1 MPKKD
6 SIWMRKFIGYNFFLD
21 VSPSVRIQSEN
32 NVLLSSFKPNNKAF
46 FPDSTIRLIQF
57 LYNFPRSQSFFEELK
72 EVNSLKIAELER
84 TIQEYESELKRL
96 NEILQKW
103 TSINL
108 QTLFTLFLNI
118 DLNLSNQTVLDERNN
133 LNLANIQLRKHVNE
147 LNEQNEK

>member
-1 MPKKD
+1 M
-6 SIWMRKFIGYNFFLD
+6 
-21 VSPSVRIQSEN
+21 
-32 NVLLSSFKPNNKAF
+32 
-46 FPDSTIRLIQF
+46 
-57 LYNFPRSQSFFEELK
+57 
-72 EVNSLKIAELER
+72 NSLKIAELER

-108 QTLFTLFLNI
+108 ITLFTLFLNI

-133 LNLANIQLRKHVNE
+133 LNLANIQLRKHVYE

>member
-1 MPKKD
+1 
-6 SIWMRKFIGYNFFLD
+6 
-21 VSPSVRIQSEN
+21 
-32 NVLLSSFKPNNKAF
+32 
-46 FPDSTIRLIQF
+46 
-57 LYNFPRSQSFFEELK
+57 
-72 EVNSLKIAELER
+72 VNSLKIAELER

-108 QTLFTLFLNI
+108 ITLFTLFLNI

-133 LNLANIQLRKHVNE
+133 LNLANIQLRKHVYE